1 MALGFFWV
9 FLVKVEPFYRPHHS
23 EGLPIFIAKA
33 RSNVKRKMHEEN
45 VGLTITVYWESQG
58 L

>member
-9 FLVKVEPFYRPHHS
+9 FLVKVEPFYRPHDS

-45 VGLTITVYWESQG
+45 VG
-58 L
+58 